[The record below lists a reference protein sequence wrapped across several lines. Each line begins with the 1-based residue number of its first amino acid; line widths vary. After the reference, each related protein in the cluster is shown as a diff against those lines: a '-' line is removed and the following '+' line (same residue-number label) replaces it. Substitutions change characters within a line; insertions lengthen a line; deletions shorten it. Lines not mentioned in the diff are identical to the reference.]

1 MARYLPANDPY
12 GLRNATDIVEIE
24 QHDFHPRTVDLP
36 DGRTLRLFTTRARL
50 DRELFEHLDTELG
63 ITPDALSPID
73 IRELTRPSF
82 HASLTGPD
90 QPIEAWE
97 YMRTPDELAHHLA
110 VDTGVELPDTARL
123 HMHADSTLAEYA
135 DLHLDHLGLV
145 FQVESLR
152 RDLAVLS
159 ESATDDAAI
168 ASQTQTP
175 TLLHHMQTVEAQLD
189 VHRAATVLGETSPHE
204 LIGTLDE
211 GATRAARVAELRSWP
226 GGDHTRTTVENLDK
240 AIEVTRAAA
249 HHDVVDHIDR
259 SADLTRDFSTD
270 MSHARIREW
279 SEQATGLGRSKPA
292 HPEHQT
298 TRAQARGIRY
308 EPKPATDHVNQPI
321 TEPHARRVDVHPPAQ
336 QRRPSI

>member
-36 DGRTLRLFTTRARL
+36 DGRTLRLFTTRAQL
-50 DRELFEHLDTELG
+50 GRELFEHLDTELG
-63 ITPDALSPID
+63 ITADALSSID
-73 IRELTRPSF
+73 IRELTRPNF

-110 VDTGVELPDTARL
+110 VDAGVELPDTARL

-135 DLHLDHLGLV
+135 DLHLDNLGLV

-168 ASQTQTP
+168 ASQTHTP

-189 VHRAATVLGETSPHE
+189 VHRAATVPEETSPHE
-204 LIGTLDE
+204 LIGTLDDQI
-211 GATRAARVAELRSWP
+211 TREARVAELRSWP
-226 GGDHTRTTVENLDK
+226 GGEHTRSTVENLDE
-240 AIEVTRAAA
+240 AIEVSRAAA

-279 SEQATGLGRSKPA
+279 TEHATGVGQSKRAQIEQPPTRTQAT
-292 HPEHQT
+292 
-298 TRAQARGIRY
+298 GIRY
-308 EPKPATDHVNQPI
+308 EPKPANARLNQPI
-321 TEPHARRVDVHPPAQ
+321 AEPHPRPVNVPPPAQ
-336 QRRPSI
+336 PRRPSI

>member
-36 DGRTLRLFTTRARL
+36 DGCTLRLFTTRAQL
-50 DRELFEHLDTELG
+50 GRELFEHLDTELG
-63 ITPDALSPID
+63 ITADGLSSID
-73 IRELTRPSF
+73 IRELTRPNF
-82 HASLTGPD
+82 CTSLTGPD
-90 QPIEAWE
+90 HPIEAWE
-97 YMRTPDELAHHLA
+97 YMRTPDVLAHHLA
-110 VDTGVELPDTARL
+110 VDAGVELADTDRL

-135 DLHLDHLGLV
+135 DLHLDNLGLV

-159 ESATDDAAI
+159 ESATEDAAI
-168 ASQTQTP
+168 AARTQTP
-175 TLLHHMQTVEAQLD
+175 KLLQHMRTVEAQLD
-189 VHRAATVLGETSPHE
+189 VHRAATVHGETSTHE
-204 LIGTLDE
+204 LIGTLDDE
-211 GATRAARVAELRSWP
+211 VTREARVAELRSWP
-226 GGDHTRTTVENLDK
+226 GGDHTRTTVENLDE
-240 AIEVTRAAA
+240 AIEVSRAAA

-279 SEQATGLGRSKPA
+279 SEQAIGLGRSKPA

-308 EPKPATDHVNQPI
+308 EPKPANGHLNQPI

>member
-24 QHDFHPRTVDLP
+24 QHDFDPHTVDLP
-36 DGRTLRLFTTRARL
+36 DGRTLRLFTTRAQL
-50 DRELFEHLDTELG
+50 GRELFEHLETERG
-63 ITPDALSPID
+63 IAEHSLTAID

-110 VDTGVELPDTARL
+110 VDAGVELPDTARL
-123 HMHADSTLAEYA
+123 HMHADSILAEYA
-135 DLHLDHLGLV
+135 DLHLDNLGLV

-175 TLLHHMQTVEAQLD
+175 TLLQHMQTVEAQLD
-189 VHRAATVLGETSPHE
+189 VHRAATVLGETPPHE
-204 LIGTLDE
+204 LIGTLDDE
-211 GATRAARVAELRSWP
+211 VTREARVAELRSWP
-226 GGDHTRTTVENLDK
+226 GGDHTRATVENLDE

-259 SADLTRDFSTD
+259 SANLTRDFSTH

-279 SEQATGLGRSKPA
+279 SEQATGLDRSKPVQT
-292 HPEHQT
+292 EHRT
-298 TRAQARGIRY
+298 TSTQATGIRY
-308 EPKPATDHVNQPI
+308 EPRADHLNRSPAELH
-321 TEPHARRVDVHPPAQ
+321 RRFDVPAPA
-336 QRRPSI
+336 QRRPTM